1 MIAFKHIVDDF
12 TEFFKNH
19 VSVKPTHVSR
29 YPPAYMASSKYIS
42 TTLLQYINTR
52 ALALYTFADIGI
64 SVSIYSYEKSD
75 VSVKLTSLYYTY
87 IRSVIHICK
96 KYSNL
101 SCNSIRI
108 LIYLTPFK
116 KEFGILSTI
125 IGPTEV
131 NSGMTTECS
140 FGNTIVVY
148 RKEEWLKVC
157 MHECIHFFGL
167 DFSYVDNRIY
177 KQLLENVFC
186 LKSDYLLS
194 EALTEFWAEVMYIC
208 LYHVVYNKS
217 ILALLNIELEHSINQ
232 CKKILNFMN
241 INYTDI
247 FAKKNSHPAP
257 KFVENTNVFC
267 YYFLKTLF
275 FYYIKE
281 FLEWTQSHS
290 NTLLSIDK
298 STNTIKSLC
307 IWIETASKR
316 AEFIRSMTIYTQD
329 VRNYKIISNSNKG
342 LKMMH
347 HT

>member
-1 MIAFKHIVDDF
+1 MIAFKHIIDDF
-12 TEFFKNH
+12 TEFFKH
-19 VSVKPTHVSR
+19 VAPIKPPHISR
-29 YPPAYMASSKYIS
+29 HPQSYVTPSKYLS
-42 TTLLQYINTR
+42 PTLSQYMNTR
-52 ALALYTFADIGI
+52 ALVSYTFIDIDTT
-64 SVSIYSYEKSD
+64 VAIYAYDKTD
-75 VSVKLTSLYYTY
+75 ASVKLAIRYYTF

-96 KYSNL
+96 KYSKL

-116 KEFGILSTI
+116 KEFGTSGIL
-125 IGPTEV
+125 GPNEV

-140 FGNTIVVY
+140 FGNTLVVY

-177 KQLLENVFC
+177 KRLLERVFC

-208 LYHVVYNKS
+208 MYHVFYDKPIQV
-217 ILALLNIELEHSINQ
+217 LLSIELEHSIHQ
-232 CKKILNFMN
+232 CKKILTFMN
-241 INYTDI
+241 ITYTDL
-247 FAKKNSHPAP
+247 FSNKNSPNAP
-257 KFVENTNVFC
+257 KFVEHTNVFC
-267 YYFLKTLF
+267 YYFLKTLY
-275 FYYIKE
+275 FYYLQE

-290 NTLLSIDK
+290 TTLLSIDK
-298 STNTIKSLC
+298 SVKTIKSLC
-307 IWIETASKR
+307 KWIETASKR
-316 AEFIRSMTIYTQD
+316 REFILSLTLNINEPPPYRI
-329 VRNYKIISNSNKG
+329 SNKG

>member
-12 TEFFKNH
+12 TEFFKNN
-19 VSVKPTHVSR
+19 VSVKPTHISR
-29 YPPAYMASSKYIS
+29 NPHTYIASSKYIS
-42 TTLLQYINTR
+42 PTLSQYINTS
-52 ALALYTFADIGI
+52 ALASYTFADRGI
-64 SVSIYSYEKSD
+64 SVCIYSYEKSD
-75 VSVKLTSLYYTY
+75 VSVKLASLYYTY

-96 KYSNL
+96 KYSKL
-101 SCNSIRI
+101 SCNSLRI

-116 KEFGILSTI
+116 KEFGNSSII
-125 IGPTEV
+125 IGPNEV

-177 KQLLENVFC
+177 KPLLEKVFC

-208 LYHVVYNKS
+208 LYHVLYDKS
-217 ILALLNIELEHSINQ
+217 ILSLLHIELEHSINQ
-232 CKKILNFMN
+232 CKKILHFMN
-241 INYTDI
+241 ITYTDI
-247 FAKKNSHPAP
+247 FAKKNSQTAP

-275 FYYIKE
+275 FYYIQE
-281 FLEWTQSHS
+281 FLEWTQSH
-290 NTLLSIDK
+290 NTTLLSIDK

-307 IWIETASKR
+307 TWIENASKR
-316 AEFIRSMTIYTQD
+316 SEFIRSMTTYNYD
-329 VRNYKIISNSNKG
+329 GRNSRISNSNKG